1 MDDGEIEREG
11 YGTAGPGAPRYLLD
25 SRRQRFTN
33 RNTEDMVLAADLG
46 ECVALAAI
54 FIT

>member
-1 MDDGEIEREG
+1 MDNGKIEREG

-33 RNTEDMVLAADLG
+33 RNSEDMVLAADLG
-46 ECVALAAI
+46 DYVALAGI